1 MEIRGAI
8 GSDIDAAVIMVE
20 RHRRQYQKYQPT
32 FWRKSAKS
40 AETTRTFFA
49 KLLQEPDTF
58 FLAAV
63 EGALLLGFLIAR
75 KFPTPPVY
83 ETGGDTYLVDDFC
96 VAIPRLDID
105 PRGRSVPD
113 RGGLRRPR
121 SGQGRGAAPG
131 GPQHCLEL
139 VDQAAAL
146 TFRFKPANVSG
157 DITTVIGV
165 CRGPAYSG
173 CAIHPTSSRLP
184 VYRPFIKREIL
195 RCRPN
200 NGRLQI
206 ATGSHRLGPYS
217 SVTP

>member
-58 FLAAV
+58 FLV

-96 VAIPRLDID
+96 VDEPHHWLTTGEALLSHVSTLIHEAGASQIVVVC
-105 PRGRSVPD
+105 GD
-113 RGGLRRPR
+113 RDLAKAEVLRRADL
-121 SGQGRGAAPG
+121 SIASNWW
-131 GPQHCLEL
+131 
-139 VDQAAAL
+139 
-146 TFRFKPANVSG
+146 TKP
-157 DITTVIGV
+157 
-165 CRGPAYSG
+165 
-173 CAIHPTSSRLP
+173 
-184 VYRPFIKREIL
+184 L
-195 RCRPN
+195 R
-200 NGRLQI
+200 
-206 ATGSHRLGPYS
+206 
-217 SVTP
+217 